1 VLDTLFCGESL
12 GDWLRE
18 REQRARKAID
28 GLPAER
34 VLSQPIEELVEEMY
48 PKFTV
53 AAPQLTGERH
63 QGGGVKESSMELS
76 APFVRLGF
84 GSVKSHRVT
93 VHVVFQGDAAIFGL
107 RPSTHTL
114 SPPRG
119 HVVGNEVLV
128 TVEQAIAQF
137 DAAQAKHAVD
147 TEIASIEK
155 YLGFADVDCRGFNAN
170 LKGTLA
176 EALAG
181 RRRVLEQAR
190 ELERALGIPVHRR
203 PDPDPGLA
211 VEVVRRRPVPVSAAA
226 SRESEPDE
234 PFIRDEDFTAL
245 VQHIASAQRL
255 VERLPETFSR
265 LSEESLRD
273 ILLVLLNNTFGPAT
287 GESFSG
293 SGKTDIFVPFER
305 GPVFIAECKFWKGP
319 AAFRAAIDQLLGYLV
334 WRDTKAALVI
344 FVRQRDVT
352 GAQRAAIEE
361 LRTHARYVRDG
372 AAVDGHSVVLLHHEG
387 DKERLVRIALVV
399 VALPRSPDHD
409 G

>member
-1 VLDTLFCGESL
+1 
-12 GDWLRE
+12 
-18 REQRARKAID
+18 
-28 GLPAER
+28 
-34 VLSQPIEELVEEMY
+34 MY
-48 PKFTV
+48 PKFAV

-63 QGGGVKESSMELS
+63 QGGGVKESRMELS

-93 VHVVFQGDAAIFGL
+93 VHLAFQGDAAIFGL

-119 HVVGNEVLV
+119 TVVGNEVLV
-128 TVEQAIAQF
+128 TVEQAIAQY
-137 DAAQAKHAVD
+137 DAAQVKQSVD
-147 TEIASIEK
+147 AEVASIEK
-155 YLGFADVDCRGFNAN
+155 YLSFASFDCNGFNQN
-170 LKGTLA
+170 LGATLNA
-176 EALAG
+176 ALSE
-181 RRRVLEQAR
+181 RRSTLEQAR

-203 PDPDPGLA
+203 ADPDPGLA
-211 VEVVRRRPVPVSAAA
+211 VDVARRRPVSVSTAA
-226 SRESEPDE
+226 SAQSKPDE
-234 PFIRDEDFTAL
+234 PFIRDEDFSAL

-265 LSEESLRD
+265 LPEESLRD

-287 GESFSG
+287 GETFSG
-293 SGKTDIFVPFER
+293 SGKTDIFVVFER

-352 GAQRAAIEE
+352 AAQRAAIEE
-361 LRTHARYVRDG
+361 LGAHARYVRDG
-372 AAVDGHSVVLLHHEG
+372 VAVDGHPVVVLHHEG
-387 DKERLVRIALVV
+387 DGDRLLRIALVV
-399 VALPRSPDHD
+399 VALPRTPDD
-409 G
+409 D